1 MESHFVC
8 RFLLLIVL
16 PTVAQSPPESNPT
29 LPESAE
35 SERVL
40 PVHADLS
47 LAAAEVVAAAAEAE
61 ARRNGWT
68 VSTAVVDRSG
78 RLLRFHRMDGTPSA
92 SVDVAIGKAVHSA
105 SYRRP
110 TAFHQG
116 LLEAG
121 NAVVLGLPGVLP
133 VEGGLPIEADGRLVG
148 AVGVSGM
155 QAPEDGQCAAAA
167 AAALAAWLVPDRA
180 CVEP

>member
-1 MESHFVC
+1 MF
-8 RFLLLIVL
+8 
-16 PTVAQSPPESNPT
+16 PAVAPSPPKPT
-29 LPESAE
+29 PTRSESAE
-35 SERVL
+35 TERAL
-40 PVHADLS
+40 PVYADLS

-78 RLLRFHRMDGTPSA
+78 RLLLFRRMDCSTNA

-110 TAFHQG
+110 TAFHQS
-116 LLEAG
+116 LLEGG

-133 VEGGLPIEADGRLVG
+133 VEGGLPVEVDGQLVG
-148 AVGVSGM
+148 AVGVSGA
-155 QAPEDGQCAAAA
+155 QAPEDGRCAASGV
-167 AAALAAWLVPDRA
+167 AALAAWLAPDRA
-180 CVEP
+180 RVEA